1 MEDAVAWAL
10 VPAGL
15 PLAARAEALP
25 GEVEEGF
32 WHFFL
37 RLRGEAELIE
47 DQQEARRI
55 LAETN
60 DPAAQR
66 RLILLTE
73 ALDAIRRGEGAAGTS
88 GDAA

>member
-1 MEDAVAWAL
+1 M
-10 VPAGL
+10 
-15 PLAARAEALP
+15 P

-47 DQQEARRI
+47 DQQEARQT

-60 DPAAQR
+60 DTSAQR
-66 RLILLTE
+66 RLILVTE
-73 ALDAIRRGEGAAGTS
+73 ALDAIRRGEGASGAS